1 MTLGRTLAVAFKE
14 VMHISRDPQV
24 LLFALVMPVILLLL
38 FGYAVSFDVEHIPLA
53 VVDQDHTAD
62 SRALGRAFT
71 ASGLFDEVA
80 RTDDDGAAEVLF
92 RRGVARGALIIP
104 RGFAADAGA
113 GRGARAQLLLD
124 GSDNTTA
131 ALALGYATSIALRVS
146 QARLD
151 PLTAGT
157 GGVRPPLEARARTL
171 YNPALRSSIFL
182 VPGLIVVIL
191 VMVAVMLTALTL
203 AREYERGSMEQLFAT
218 PVSSAEVILGKL
230 SPYFVIGLLQV
241 LLVIVVGV
249 TLFDVPVR
257 GSLAVLYL
265 VASAFLLAML
275 TQGLMLSAVT
285 RNQMVASQ
293 AAALSTLL
301 PSLLLSGFVFPLEN
315 MPAALQVVARLLPAT
330 YLVHALKAILLRGN
344 GLDVVAPDIFAILA
358 FFLVMLLIS
367 LKRFR
372 R

>member
-1 MTLGRTLAVAFKE
+1 MTLQRTFAVASKE
-14 VMHISRDPQV
+14 VMHILRDPQV
-24 LLFALVMPVILLLL
+24 LAFALGMPVLLLLL

-53 VVDQDHTAD
+53 VVDQDHSAE
-62 SRALGRAFT
+62 SRTLARAFS

-80 RTDDDGAAEVLF
+80 RTDVDGAAEPLF
-92 RRGVARGALIIP
+92 RRGVARAALVIP
-104 RGFAADAGA
+104 RGFAADSGA
-113 GRGARAQLLLD
+113 GREARAQLLLD

-131 ALALGYATSIALRVS
+131 ALALGYATSIALRAS

-151 PLTAGT
+151 ALVGAH
-157 GGVRPPLEARARTL
+157 GVEPPLEARARTL
-171 YNPALRSSIFL
+171 YNPALRSSVFL

-218 PVSSAEVILGKL
+218 PVTSAEVILGKL
-230 SPYFVIGLLQV
+230 SPYFIIGLLQV
-241 LLVIVVGV
+241 LLVLVVGV

-265 VASAFLLAML
+265 VASVFLLAML

-285 RNQMVASQ
+285 RNQMIASQ

-301 PSLLLSGFVFPLEN
+301 PSLLLSGFVFPIEN
-315 MPAALQVVARLLPAT
+315 MPPVLQGVAHVLPAT

-344 GLDVVAPDIFAILA
+344 GLAAVVPDILAMLA
-358 FFLVMLLIS
+358 FFLVVLLVS
-367 LKRFR
+367 VKRFR